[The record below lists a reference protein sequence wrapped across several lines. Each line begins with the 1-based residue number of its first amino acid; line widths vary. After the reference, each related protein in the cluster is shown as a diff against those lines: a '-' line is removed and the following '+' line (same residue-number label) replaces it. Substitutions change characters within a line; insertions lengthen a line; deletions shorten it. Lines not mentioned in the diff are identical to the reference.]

1 MQNLSIDTSA
11 PYVADTSRATKRTP
25 FVLAIAGCLL
35 IGASFALYENAVP
48 VVGAASSTV
57 EATLKMTKDLVDAMA
72 AAEPEPHVDVSA
84 ELEGLEQCAPNDA
97 DNQMLLGAGDA
108 DDVAEL
114 AAMEQELLE
123 GQLPAP
129 EMATGS
135 MMQLFAP
142 KASAFTVNPS
152 LRAKP
157 AAAPATAAAAPR
169 TADPQMGATIRELR
183 DRVGSVKNTKKIT
196 SAMKL
201 VAAAKVRRAQEA
213 VLRSR
218 PFSETLERIL
228 GGLLQRVKADNLDIP
243 LLEKRDV
250 KKVGLV
256 VITGDRGLCG
266 GYNAQA
272 IKMAEAR
279 IKELKDQGVA
289 SELVL
294 IGNKGNT
301 YFKRRENPIRKS
313 LACGQAP
320 TAEQSSSVATELL
333 SSFYAGEI
341 DRVELVYTQFNSMI
355 SSTPTVRTLIP
366 LLPSGMEME
375 GDEMFKLVSK
385 DGDFAVEKE
394 SVPAAAPAKFVA
406 DMIFEQE
413 PSQLL
418 NAILPLYINGQLLR
432 TQQESVASELAARM
446 SAMQS
451 ATDNAKDLQSRLET
465 EMNRA
470 RQAKITQEL
479 MEIIAGADAT
489 GRRL

>member
-1 MQNLSIDTSA
+1 MQLLSTLS
-11 PYVADTSRATKRTP
+11 
-25 FVLAIAGCLL
+25 LAL
-35 IGASFALYENAVP
+35 
-48 VVGAASSTV
+48 AAS
-57 EATLKMTKDLVDAMA
+57 A
-72 AAEPEPHVDVSA
+72 AAFN
-84 ELEGLEQCAPNDA
+84 AP
-97 DNQMLLGAGDA
+97 M
-108 DDVAEL
+108 VAR
-114 AAMEQELLE
+114 
-123 GQLPAP
+123 P
-129 EMATGS
+129 
-135 MMQLFAP
+135 
-142 KASAFTVNPS
+142 
-152 LRAKP
+152 
-157 AAAPATAAAAPR
+157 AAPAVGR
-169 TADPQMGATIRELR
+169 VADINMGASIRELR

-228 GGLLQRVKADNLDIP
+228 GGLLERVKTD
-243 LLEKRDV
+243 
-250 KKVGLV
+250 GLV

-272 IKMAEAR
+272 IKLAETR
-279 IKELKDQGVA
+279 IAELKAQGVGA
-289 SELVL
+289 ELILV
-294 IGNKGNT
+294 GNKGGT
-301 YFKRRENPIRKS
+301 YFKRRETPIRS
-313 LACGQAP
+313 SQACGQAP
-320 TAEQSSSVATELL
+320 TADQSSSIATELL
-333 SSFYAGEI
+333 SSFYSGEI
-341 DRVELVYTQFNSMI
+341 DRVELIYTQFNSMI
-355 SSTPTVRTLIP
+355 SFTPTLRTLIP

-394 SVPAAAPAKFVA
+394 TIPAAAPAEFVP

-432 TQQESVASELAARM
+432 TQQESVASELASRM

-451 ATDNAKDLQSRLET
+451 ATDNAKDLQGRLER

-489 GRRL
+489 G